1 MCTAVEYLVNGEAQ
15 LGYSDTKAE
24 LPVRLRGGRIKFFP
38 WGSASDLHHTDNT
51 PGWLGKFPEGSHAS
65 LESIRANAWMRFE
78 PDPVRI
84 VASRFLMVDRWQVPR
99 FFALAVGEFIQ
110 GLVAHIQ
117 HYERLYV
124 VTVPTPAEHV
134 EEFPGAYPGWPRI
147 VSMRMRNP
155 VRNQPV

>member
-15 LGYSDTKAE
+15 LAYSDTKAE
-24 LPVRLRGGRIKFFP
+24 LPVRLRGGRIKLFP
-38 WGSASDLHHTDNT
+38 WGSASDLHHTGNT
-51 PGWLGKFPEGSHAS
+51 RLGKFPEGSHAS
-65 LESIRANAWMRFE
+65 LQSIRANAWMRFE

-99 FFALAVGEFIQ
+99 FVALEVGEFIH

-124 VTVPTPAEHV
+124 VTVPTPAEHT
-134 EEFPGAYPGWPRI
+134 EDFPGAYPGWPRI
-147 VSMRMRNP
+147 VSMRTRNLVP
-155 VRNQPV
+155 NQPV